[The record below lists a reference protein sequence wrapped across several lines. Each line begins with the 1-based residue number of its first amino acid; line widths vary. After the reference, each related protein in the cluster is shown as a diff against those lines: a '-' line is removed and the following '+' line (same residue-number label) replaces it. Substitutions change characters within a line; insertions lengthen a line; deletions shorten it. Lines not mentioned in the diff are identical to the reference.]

1 MREQIK
7 ANMLMGLE
15 STSSRMSFLARSEMV
30 YGDVQTP
37 DDIIERYDAVTA
49 EEIRALAA
57 RVLDFDQVSI
67 SAVGKVEDQ
76 AFYEKL
82 VK

>member
-1 MREQIK
+1 
-7 ANMLMGLE
+7 
-15 STSSRMSFLARSEMV
+15 
-30 YGDVQTP
+30 
-37 DDIIERYDAVTA
+37 
-49 EEIRALAA
+49 
-57 RVLDFDQVSI
+57 VLDFDQVSI